1 MICKRE
7 AIGLLKIPRTL
18 LQLYEGKDLQLPPR
32 LVSIKAPPSS
42 VHVKKKKLTTLSF
55 SFSSPP
61 WEKYLKALKDKRSRK
76 EEKEERRIVE
86 MKNSRFNFTNSGLN
100 FEKPRR
106 YTHTCVERVTYSGR
120 EENMRARKG
129 EGSRAVARKRW
140 WVYNK
145 ITSPTERTRHA
156 LLLWL
161 RLNDLSCR

>member
-61 WEKYLKALKDKRSRK
+61 WEKYLKALKDKSVEKKKRKREESSRWK
-76 EEKEERRIVE
+76 IRDLI
-86 MKNSRFNFTNSGLN
+86 SQILN
-100 FEKPRR
+100 FDKPQR